1 MTPQLESA
9 SPFRAGAV
17 VIATL
22 ANPREKFWGAILHL
36 SPIGLSLR
44 GVDLSSFDDFTAQI
58 RDGEPF
64 AAGVMFFPMHRLE
77 RLELDLPEGSLPSL
91 AQRFAQKTGQDPA
104 PILVGEFL
112 PASAD
117 DAVQG
122 LCGADILVRPSAT
135 SEEETQLSNSSPLSL
150 GQEHPYPRAAK
161 ATAPGTPN
169 PRQIDE
175 NPPQNNPPGDSRP

>member
-1 MTPQLESA
+1 MPSTSFYQAPEPSA
-9 SPFRAGAV
+9 PFRPGAL

-64 AAGVMFFPMHRLE
+64 AAGVMFFPMHRVE
-77 RLELDLPEGSLPSL
+77 RLELDLPEGTLLSL

-104 PILVGEFL
+104 PILVSEFL
-112 PASAD
+112 PASIEDAMVHGGAADTGRKD
-117 DAVQG
+117 DAKG
-122 LCGADILVRPSAT
+122 HPASKGPAG
-135 SEEETQLSNSSPLSL
+135 ESS
-150 GQEHPYPRAAK
+150 R
-161 ATAPGTPN
+161 
-169 PRQIDE
+169 
-175 NPPQNNPPGDSRP
+175 

>member
-1 MTPQLESA
+1 MNTHLQPG
-9 SPFRAGAV
+9 SPFRPGAV

-64 AAGVMFFPMHRLE
+64 AAGVLFFPMHRVE

-104 PILVGEFL
+104 PILISEFL
-112 PASAD
+112 PAEAGAKTFVPPADAADETESGSA
-117 DAVQG
+117 A
-122 LCGADILVRPSAT
+122 
-135 SEEETQLSNSSPLSL
+135 NPL
-150 GQEHPYPRAAK
+150 GDQPR
-161 ATAPGTPN
+161 
-169 PRQIDE
+169 
-175 NPPQNNPPGDSRP
+175 